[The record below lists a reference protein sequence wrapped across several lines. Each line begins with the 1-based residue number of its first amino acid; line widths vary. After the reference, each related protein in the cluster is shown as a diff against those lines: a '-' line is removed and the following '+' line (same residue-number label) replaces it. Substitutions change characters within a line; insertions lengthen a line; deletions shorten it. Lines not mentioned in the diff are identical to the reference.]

1 VTGSAV
7 VISLSPVAVSRETA
21 AAALGMGLTMF
32 SERVQPELRVI
43 RVGAKVL
50 IPTSEL
56 QRWVEANADKVL

>member
-1 VTGSAV
+1 VSGEVMIA
-7 VISLSPVAVSRETA
+7 ISPVAVTRETA
-21 AAALGMGLTMF
+21 AAALGMRLTMF

-56 QRWVEANADKVL
+56 QRWVEANAKKTL